1 MNNFIKIKN
10 LYKIF
15 GNNTTEALNLVKTGL
30 SKEKLLEKTNCV
42 LGLNNIN
49 LNIPKGKIHVIMGLS
64 GSGKS
69 TLIRHLN
76 RLIEPTFG
84 EITIDGVN
92 VLELNNK
99 ELLEYRQKNM
109 SMVFQKFALFP
120 HKTIL
125 ENISYGLMVQ
135 NISEE
140 IYQEKSQFWL
150 KRVGLEGYDNYYP
163 NQLSGGMQQRV
174 GLARAL
180 ATDAEILLMDE
191 AFSALD
197 PLIRAEMQDVLID
210 LQLELKKTIVFITH
224 DLDEALKIG
233 ERISILRDGFVV
245 QDDNPQNII
254 LNPSDDYVSDFIKD
268 INRSRV
274 IKAKSIM
281 TKSVSITKKNVP
293 IIDSEMVL
301 EEVLQEITKTKN
313 YFVLVKDKKD
323 KINEY
328 EKKTDASERDFIPSD
343 TSLEKF
349 YQSRLGIRML
359 IGQRI
364 QPRIKNGIDVVA
376 IAEKSYERAK
386 TLSLERFGISPDI
399 EFLGHTCESD
409 WEVSELFGGFCY
421 VRGTFY
427 IFRAIRLSS

>member
-15 GNNTTEALNLVKTGL
+15 GNNTTEALNLVKTGIN
-30 SKEKLLEKTNCV
+30 KEKLLEKTNCV

-135 NISEE
+135 NISEQ
-140 IYQEKSQFWL
+140 IYKEKSQFWL

-281 TKSVSITKKNVP
+281 TKSVSITKENVP

-313 YFVLVKDKKD
+313 YYVLVKDKKD
-323 KINEY
+323 KIIGKITLNELLTGIQRPRK
-328 EKKTDASERDFIPSD
+328 EIKKYA
-343 TSLEKF
+343 
-349 YQSRLGIRML
+349 
-359 IGQRI
+359 
-364 QPRIKNGIDVVA
+364 
-376 IAEKSYERAK
+376 
-386 TLSLERFGISPDI
+386 
-399 EFLGHTCESD
+399 
-409 WEVSELFGGFCY
+409 
-421 VRGTFY
+421 
-427 IFRAIRLSS
+427 

>member
-1 MNNFIKIKN
+1 MNNYIKIKN

-15 GNNTTEALNLVKTGL
+15 GNNTSKALDLVKSGIT
-30 SKEKLLEKTNCV
+30 KEELLEQTNCV
-42 LGLNNIN
+42 LGLNDIN

-76 RLIEPTFG
+76 RLIEPTYG
-84 EITIDGVN
+84 EITINGLN
-92 VLELNNK
+92 VLQLSNK

-140 IYQEKSQFWL
+140 IYQEKSKFWL
-150 KRVGLEGYDNYYP
+150 RRVGLEGYDQYYP

-233 ERISILRDGFVV
+233 ERISILRDGSIV
-245 QDDNPQNII
+245 QDDNPQKII
-254 LNPSDDYVSDFIKD
+254 LNPSDNYVSDFIKD

-281 TKSVSITKKNVP
+281 KKTISMKKEDVP

-301 EEVLQEITKTKN
+301 EDVLQKITKTKH
-313 YFVLVKDKKD
+313 YFVHVKDNKN
-323 KINEY
+323 KI
-328 EKKTDASERDFIPSD
+328 
-343 TSLEKF
+343 
-349 YQSRLGIRML
+349 
-359 IGQRI
+359 IGKI
-364 QPRIKNGIDVVA
+364 TLKELLNGIQRPN
-376 IAEKSYERAK
+376 K
-386 TLSLERFGISPDI
+386 
-399 EFLGHTCESD
+399 ESKK
-409 WEVSELFGGFCY
+409 Y
-421 VRGTFY
+421 
-427 IFRAIRLSS
+427 A

>member
-15 GNNTTEALNLVKTGL
+15 GNNTTEALNLVKTGI
-30 SKEKLLEKTNCV
+30 SKEELLEKTNCV

-99 ELLEYRQKNM
+99 DLLEYRQKNM

-135 NISEE
+135 NISEQ
-140 IYQEKSQFWL
+140 IYKEKSQFWL

-281 TKSVSITKKNVP
+281 TKSVSITKENVP

-323 KINEY
+323 KIIGRITLNELLTGIQRPRK
-328 EKKTDASERDFIPSD
+328 EIKKYA
-343 TSLEKF
+343 
-349 YQSRLGIRML
+349 
-359 IGQRI
+359 
-364 QPRIKNGIDVVA
+364 
-376 IAEKSYERAK
+376 
-386 TLSLERFGISPDI
+386 
-399 EFLGHTCESD
+399 
-409 WEVSELFGGFCY
+409 
-421 VRGTFY
+421 
-427 IFRAIRLSS
+427 

>member
-1 MNNFIKIKN
+1 MNNYIKIEN

-15 GNNTTEALNLVKTGL
+15 GDKTTEALNLVKAGI
-30 SKEKLLEKTNCV
+30 SKEELLEKTNCV

-49 LNIPKGKIHVIMGLS
+49 LDIPKGKIHVIMGLS

-84 EITIDGVN
+84 KITINSID
-92 VLELNNK
+92 VLELNNR
-99 ELLEYRQKNM
+99 ELLKYRQKNM

-140 IYQEKSQFWL
+140 MYQEKSQFWL

-233 ERISILRDGFVV
+233 ERISILRDGSVV
-245 QDDNPQNII
+245 QDDNPQKII
-254 LNPSDDYVSDFIKD
+254 LTPSDNYVSDFIKD

-281 TKSVSITKKNVP
+281 SKPVSIKKENVP
-293 IIDSEMVL
+293 IINSDMVL
-301 EEVLQEITKTKN
+301 EEVLQEITKTKK
-313 YFVLVKDKKD
+313 YYVLVKNNKD
-323 KINEY
+323 KIIGKITLNELL
-328 EKKTDASERDFIPSD
+328 S
-343 TSLEKF
+343 
-349 YQSRLGIRML
+349 GI
-359 IGQRI
+359 QR
-364 QPRIKNGIDVVA
+364 PRKEIKRYA
-376 IAEKSYERAK
+376 
-386 TLSLERFGISPDI
+386 
-399 EFLGHTCESD
+399 
-409 WEVSELFGGFCY
+409 
-421 VRGTFY
+421 
-427 IFRAIRLSS
+427 